1 MALATLR
8 FEPLAEA
15 HIEAVVAIERE
26 ANGAPWSDRGFRNE
40 IDHRHGVFFVAIES
54 GEVVGY
60 GGVWLVIDEAHIVNV
75 AVRAD
80 KRRQGVARRLVLRLL
95 EEAKSHGMTTASLEV
110 RAGNAPAIALYE
122 AMGFVATN
130 RRKRYYPD
138 NGEDAVVM
146 WLFDLATWSP

>member
-1 MALATLR
+1 MAVSTLR

-15 HIEAVVAIERE
+15 HIEAVVAIERV

-40 IDHRHGVFFVAIES
+40 IDHRHGVFFVAIEG

-60 GGVWLVIDEAHIVNV
+60 GGVWLVIDEAHVVNV
-75 AVRAD
+75 AVRED
-80 KRRQGVARRLVLRLL
+80 KRRQGIGRRLVLRLL
-95 EEAKSHGMTTASLEV
+95 QEAKASGMASASLEV
-110 RAGNAPAIALYE
+110 RAGNVAAIALYE

-146 WLFDLATWSP
+146 WLFELAAWSP